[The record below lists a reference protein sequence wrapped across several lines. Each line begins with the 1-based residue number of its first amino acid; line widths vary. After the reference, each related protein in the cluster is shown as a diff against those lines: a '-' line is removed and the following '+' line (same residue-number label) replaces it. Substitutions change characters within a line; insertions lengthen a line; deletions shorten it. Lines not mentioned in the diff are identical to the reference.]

1 MAGPKQEVAEATG
14 WITDS
19 DFERFRDLF
28 YTRTGIYFD
37 GNKRYFVDKRLTER
51 ILRTG
56 HDNFRS
62 YFTFMRFQPSSEE
75 LQKLVNLLTVNET
88 YFYRED
94 YQFACLVNSV
104 LGELLAG
111 RTLERPIR
119 IWSIPCSTGEEVY
132 SIAIYLTEHW
142 KELDRVDVELVA
154 SDINTQ
160 ALDACQVGIYGEHS
174 TQALTD
180 DLLSRYFLRQ
190 KDGTYQINEDI
201 RASVN
206 FCRANLHEVHQLKW
220 FRGFDV
226 VFCRNLLIYFNDQS
240 RSKAAGAIYDALNP
254 GGFLFLGHSESMS
267 RMSSLYRVRRFP
279 DAIVYQKPY

>member
-1 MAGPKQEVAEATG
+1 MGLKQETAEAPG

-19 DFERFRDLF
+19 EFERFRDFF

-37 GNKRYFVDKRLTER
+37 DKKRYFVDKRLVER
-51 ILRTG
+51 ILKTG
-56 HDNFRS
+56 HDTFRS
-62 YFTFMRFQPSSEE
+62 YFTFLRFQPSSEE

-88 YFYRED
+88 YFFRED

-104 LGELLAG
+104 LGEVVAG
-111 RTLERPIR
+111 RPAQQPVR
-119 IWSIPCSTGEEVY
+119 IWCMPCSTGEEVY

-160 ALDACQVGIYGEHS
+160 ALDSCQLGSYGKHS
-174 TQALTD
+174 THTLTN
-180 DLLSRYFLRQ
+180 DLLARYFQHQ
-190 KDGTYQINEDI
+190 KDGTYRINEDI

-206 FCRANLHEVHQLKW
+206 FCRANLHEVQQLRW

-226 VFCRNLLIYFNDQS
+226 VFCRNLLIYFDDQS
-240 RSKAAGAIYDALNP
+240 RSKAAGTLYDALSP

-267 RMSSLYRVRRFP
+267 RMSSLFRVRRFSN
-279 DAIVYQKPY
+279 AIVYQKPY